1 MIGYFILGIC
11 LLAALGLMGKFGLTA
26 DPKTLVR
33 ILRISAFGICAV
45 AAAFLLFTG
54 RFALGLPLAFVAA
67 AFLRRWALPRL
78 GPRLSQSPGR
88 SPGST
93 SNVETVY
100 LRLELDHDSGA
111 MRGEVLQG
119 TYAGRDLMDLN
130 HEQLMELLA
139 ECQQHDGEG
148 AQILE
153 AYLDRSRGPEWRQQ
167 TDGDGDEQRQA
178 NLGPMTM
185 EEARDVLGLDTNPS
199 PSEIREAHKRLML
212 KMHPDKGGSSYLA
225 TKINQAKDILLG
237 V

>member
-11 LLAALGLMGKFGLTA
+11 LLAAFGLVGKFVLTA
-26 DPKTLVR
+26 DPKRLAR
-33 ILRISAFGICAV
+33 ILRIVAFSICAM

-54 RFALGLPLAFVAA
+54 RFALGLPIAFIAA

-88 SPGST
+88 SSGRT

-119 TYAGRDLMDLN
+119 TYAGRDLTDLDY
-130 HEQLMELLA
+130 EQLMGLLA
-139 ECQQHDGEG
+139 ECQQHDRES

-153 AYLDRSRGPEWRQQ
+153 AYLDRSRGSEWRHQ
-167 TDGDGDEQRQA
+167 TDGNDEHRQA
-178 NLGPMTM
+178 NLGSMTK

-212 KMHPDKGGSSYLA
+212 KMHPDKDGSSYLA
-225 TKINQAKDILLG
+225 AKINQAKDILLG

>member
-11 LLAALGLMGKFGLTA
+11 LLAALGLMGKYGLMA
-26 DPKTLVR
+26 DPKTLAR

-119 TYAGRDLMDLN
+119 TYAGRDLTDLD
-130 HEQLMELLA
+130 HEQLMGLLA
-139 ECQQHDGEG
+139 ECQQHDHES

-153 AYLDRSRGPEWRQQ
+153 AYLDRSRGSEWRHQ
-167 TDGDGDEQRQA
+167 TDGDDEHRQA
-178 NLGPMTM
+178 NLGSMTK

-212 KMHPDKGGSSYLA
+212 KMHPDKDGSSYLA
-225 TKINQAKDILLG
+225 AKINQAKDILLG